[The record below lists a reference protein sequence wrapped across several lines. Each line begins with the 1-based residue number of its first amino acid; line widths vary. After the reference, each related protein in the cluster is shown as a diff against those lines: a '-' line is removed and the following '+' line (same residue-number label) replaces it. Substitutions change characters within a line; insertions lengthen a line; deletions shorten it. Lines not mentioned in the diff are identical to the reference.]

1 MNWSFIS
8 YCNQLQVL
16 KGLIDFHFSLQ
27 HYLLF
32 HVKLCYFNPVHPLQ
46 YTDELFCSK
55 YAKAMGKLRW
65 KIVRPFSA
73 LLLSINLGIMF
84 SRNITARIH
93 FPPGRTNLWM
103 FKTSV
108 LKDAIIS
115 GDIFQ
120 ANLFLT
126 CLTCE
131 FNIAGNF
138 IVENEKRRFTSWT
151 PYQSNFI
158 QNVSRVSG

>member
-1 MNWSFIS
+1 M
-8 YCNQLQVL
+8 
-16 KGLIDFHFSLQ
+16 
-27 HYLLF
+27 F
-32 HVKLCYFNPVHPLQ
+32 HVKLCYFNPFQPLQ
-46 YTDELFCSK
+46 YIDELFCSK
-55 YAKAMGKLRW
+55 YAKAMGKFRW

-84 SRNITARIH
+84 SRYITARIH

-103 FKTSV
+103 LKTSV

-115 GDIFQ
+115 GDIIQ

-131 FNIAGNF
+131 FSIVGNF
-138 IVENEKRRFTSWT
+138 MLEDEKRRFISWT
-151 PYQSNFI
+151 PYQSNFT
-158 QNVSRVSG
+158 QNNLGLSPTWCTKFLFIYI